1 MNFIEF
7 GVSASAA
14 GPELDTGVWE
24 FTTRETAVTPMR
36 SVATAAEQKRSSE
49 RRAITMPARL
59 TWKDQRGTT
68 RFASVIAK
76 NVSDQGL
83 YVESLSPLSLSLYR
97 LVQVQFERE
106 GRDAIGLPTA
116 IRDGRTLSA
125 VYRIT
130 PPNSGGRQG
139 FALRL
144 MVDPKRHVAT
154 EVAATRATA

>member
-1 MNFIEF
+1 M
-7 GVSASAA
+7 
-14 GPELDTGVWE
+14 
-24 FTTRETAVTPMR
+24 TPMR
-36 SVATAAEQKRSSE
+36 SVATTTTTVEQKRASE
-49 RRAITMPARL
+49 RRSIAMPARL

-68 RFASVIAK
+68 RFASVIAR

-83 YVESLSPLSLSLYR
+83 YVESLSPLSLSLFR

-106 GRDAIGLPTA
+106 GREAGGLPLTL
-116 IRDGRTLSA
+116 RDGRTLSA

-144 MVDPKRHVAT
+144 MVDPKHHHAT
-154 EVAATRATA
+154 TDVAATRATA

>member
-1 MNFIEF
+1 
-7 GVSASAA
+7 
-14 GPELDTGVWE
+14 
-24 FTTRETAVTPMR
+24 VTPMR
-36 SVATAAEQKRSSE
+36 SLAPVLEQKRSSE
-49 RRAITMPARL
+49 RRAIAMAARL

-68 RFASVIAK
+68 RFASVIAR

-106 GRDAIGLPTA
+106 GRDASALPA
-116 IRDGRTLSA
+116 SLRDGRTLSA

-139 FALRL
+139 YALRL
-144 MVDPKRHVAT
+144 MVDPKRHVAAD
-154 EVAATRATA
+154 VAATRATA